1 MRNRWLT
8 PGQVLQER
16 EVNALCD
23 EIWEAWR
30 RSERNASEG
39 DTMSK
44 KVIRAYVGYAETWEP
59 CWNSGSA
66 EPELGYFDA
75 WKGSD

>member
-1 MRNRWLT
+1 
-8 PGQVLQER
+8 
-16 EVNALCD
+16 
-23 EIWEAWR
+23 
-30 RSERNASEG
+30 
-39 DTMSK
+39 MSK